1 MTQQTR
7 SERFGLVLSTEERAT
22 LQALADREHLSAA
35 AVLRRLLWR
44 EAAQQLP
51 QLTTTE
57 VKR

>member
-35 AVLRRLLWR
+35 AVLRRLLWQ
-44 EAAQQLP
+44 AAQQLP